1 MTLEEKKELFLKK
14 DILDKVA
21 QLIDFNDYLDFCRNI
36 KYNGLISTIYGKK
49 YMFKITKEIEHKIY
63 GIVPFF
69 NITIPKKYMEK
80 VSEKSI
86 LAWCFCNKILK
97 IKPIEF
103 IQAVELIVNKLNG
116 FDEILYKQP
125 IVEEKEKMMIEDRE
139 DLIFKKYK
147 QERKKLFLLIRELA
161 KHKQKLEIE
170 IKEKEEQRKKV
181 SEKNYELVKIIN
193 DLEKKNFNLNI
204 ELEKNKNLSRTKKQ
218 LKINDNIK
226 NNAKNIKLKKNSK
239 VK

>member
-86 LAWCFCNKILK
+86 LA
-97 IKPIEF
+97 
-103 IQAVELIVNKLNG
+103 
-116 FDEILYKQP
+116 
-125 IVEEKEKMMIEDRE
+125 
-139 DLIFKKYK
+139 
-147 QERKKLFLLIRELA
+147 
-161 KHKQKLEIE
+161 
-170 IKEKEEQRKKV
+170 
-181 SEKNYELVKIIN
+181 
-193 DLEKKNFNLNI
+193 
-204 ELEKNKNLSRTKKQ
+204 
-218 LKINDNIK
+218 
-226 NNAKNIKLKKNSK
+226 
-239 VK
+239 